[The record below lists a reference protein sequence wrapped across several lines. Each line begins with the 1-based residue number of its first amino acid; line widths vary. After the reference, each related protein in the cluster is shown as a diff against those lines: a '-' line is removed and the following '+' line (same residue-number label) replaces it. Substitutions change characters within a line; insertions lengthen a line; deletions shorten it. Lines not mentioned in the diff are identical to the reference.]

1 MKVDFIVLAAGKG
14 KRMGQ
19 GDTPKVLLPLAGIP
33 IAQHLLN
40 TISSLKDSAVRMV
53 VGYKA
58 SEVRSSLKVK
68 RNTKWAT
75 QKNQLGTAHAV
86 KQAVPFLRKG
96 SIAVI
101 LYGDVP
107 LVSLKTIKSLIR
119 VTTRKSIGVLTFQT
133 ENPKGYGRI
142 IRGDDKNIAAIV
154 EEKDASLAERAIK
167 EVNSGIIAVQSSV
180 LGPLIEKVNNKNAAK
195 EYYLTDIISIASKQ
209 GIAAIP
215 LRLEDSSELLGANT
229 PLELHNLER
238 IYQINL
244 ANSLIKGGVGIA
256 DANRVDIRGGLNASK
271 GSFIDINNVFE
282 GQVEIGKGVSIGPN
296 CYIKDSKIMEG
307 AQIKANTV
315 IEDSIVGPSSKIG
328 PFARIRGGTKLDA
341 STELGNFVEANR
353 SNVGPLTKAKH
364 LAYLGDTTTGT
375 SVNIGAGTITCNY
388 DGKNKNKTKLKDGVF
403 VGSNTSLVAP
413 VTLSEGSYTGAGSVI
428 TKNVPRDNLAIGR
441 SKQVNLKRKKN

>member
-58 SEVRSSLKVK
+58 NQVRSSLKVK

-86 KQAVPFLRKG
+86 KQAVPLLRKG

-353 SNVGPLTKAKH
+353 SHVGPLTKAKH

-413 VTLSEGSYTGAGSVI
+413 VILSEGSYTGAGSVI

>member
-58 SEVRSSLKVK
+58 NQVRSSLKVK